1 MYRKEDIL
9 KKLNEDNYYIDIRAL
24 ETFVKDWQIDPIY
37 EAKDGTVFFDDIGIL
52 KIKRG
57 ISLKSQGYTN
67 EQICYRI
74 HKTPLEV
81 PEKEDEEIQS
91 TALEAT
97 PQQIPEVRNVTLN
110 VTNQTLQML
119 AEAVAGK
126 ITDEIKNHIDAS
138 QFSDK
143 LVEAGEYKKDNQKLA
158 QQVEKLLEDN
168 KKLSKRIE
176 QLEERQKPLWKRIFE

>member
-1 MYRKEDIL
+1 MYRKEDVL
-9 KKLNEDNYYIDIRAL
+9 KKLNEDNYYIDLRAL
-24 ETFVKDWQIDPIY
+24 ETFVKDWQVDPIY

-57 ISLKSQGYTN
+57 ISLKSQGYTK
-67 EQICYRI
+67 EQIWYRI
-74 HKTPLEV
+74 HKTPLEI

-91 TALEAT
+91 TALETT

-126 ITDEIKNHIDAS
+126 ITDDIKNHIDAS

-143 LVEAGEYKKDNQKLA
+143 LIEAGEYKKDNQKLA
-158 QQVEKLLEDN
+158 QQIEQLLEDN
-168 KKLSKRIE
+168 KRLAKRIE
-176 QLEERQKPLWKRIFE
+176 YLEERQKPLWKRIFE